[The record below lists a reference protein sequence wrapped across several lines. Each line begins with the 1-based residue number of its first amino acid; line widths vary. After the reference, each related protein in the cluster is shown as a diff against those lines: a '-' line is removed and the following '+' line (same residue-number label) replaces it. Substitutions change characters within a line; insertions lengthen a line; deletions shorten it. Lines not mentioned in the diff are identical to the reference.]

1 MIIKK
6 KLAIR
11 LLCACFA
18 GMLLFG
24 SFRYYAYADT
34 AEIEESIKQKQ
45 KEIEEAQKKKKE
57 LQSAPYHHL
66 NHSRFHLCRRKTDL
80 LAKIAIVK

>member
-1 MIIKK
+1 MTIKK
-6 KLAIR
+6 RFLAR

-34 AEIEESIKQKQ
+34 TEIEESIKQKQ

-57 LQSAPYHHL
+57 LQSQIPNPY
-66 NHSRFHLCRRKTDL
+66 SQKKEL
-80 LAKIAIVK
+80 LSVP

>member
-1 MIIKK
+1 MTIKRRFW
-6 KLAIR
+6 AR

-45 KEIEEAQKKKKE
+45 KEIQDAQKKKKE
-57 LQSAPYHHL
+57 LLKFSQNITMQEVKKIVL
-66 NHSRFHLCRRKTDL
+66 IFFL
-80 LAKIAIVK
+80 LLYILKV